1 MATYK
6 SAKKQLAW
14 TMEVLEGELQ
24 AAKEDVDMY
33 ARLLDQ
39 AEAKGNQADI
49 DFWFKSFSGAS
60 ERERSLRS
68 LYFMI
73 THPDIHDEN
82 WK

>member
-14 TMEVLEGELQ
+14 AMEVLEGELQ
-24 AAKEDVDMY
+24 VAAEDVEMY
-33 ARLLDQ
+33 ERLLND
-39 AEAKGNQADI
+39 AEAKDNQADI
-49 DFWFKSFSGAS
+49 NFWFRSFSGAS
-60 ERERSLRS
+60 ERLRALRS
-68 LYFMI
+68 LHFMI